1 MAGFI
6 NKEWNLAMNS
16 VCVFP
21 VLLFVALYRCIC
33 MTLSTQT
40 CKFTCE
46 YLIFLDQDNSPANAH
61 TLVDRWSL
69 SIWVFP
75 DRQREQTQASTSHRY
90 STVWILFPQRA
101 GPATPAEF
109 ESPTTDLGTTMHF
122 PVFSRTPNWPSLTV
136 SDPQC

>member
-1 MAGFI
+1 MR
-6 NKEWNLAMNS
+6 
-16 VCVFP
+16 FP
-21 VLLFVALYRCIC
+21 NITVYSTLPFLCKTLL
-33 MTLSTQT
+33 TQT
-40 CKFTCE
+40 YKFTCE
-46 YLIFLDQDNSPANAH
+46 YLIFLEQDNSPANAH

-109 ESPTTDLGTTMHF
+109 ESPTTEIGTTMHF
-122 PVFSRTPNWPSLTV
+122 PVFSWTTELA
-136 SDPQC
+136 